1 MEEDGCKYLFF
12 KFAQHGQTNK
22 HIPAIRNLAL
32 LSLFQILSSLSFQF
46 LSPCSLAI
54 SLSLSLSSNLLL
66 LLSPDLCFKRPRR
79 FRLQVS
85 VRLGLRFRLL
95 QPLRFLRCCTDST
108 MTSASL
114 TLAPI
119 KLRSTPLSSFSEI
132 LVFSQLYRRFRNSML
147 RTQKVIT
154 KFFSLRLG
162 SSNSFSY
169 D

>member
-54 SLSLSLSSNLLL
+54 SLSLSSNFLL

-85 VRLGLRFRLL
+85 VRLGLRFRL
-95 QPLRFLRCCTDST
+95 QPLRFFWCCTDST

-114 TLAPI
+114 NLAPI

-147 RTQKVIT
+147 RTQKVI
-154 KFFSLRLG
+154 KNFFSLRSG

>member
-1 MEEDGCKYLFF
+1 MQISFF
-12 KFAQHGQTNK
+12 QIRATRPNKQTHSRHSKLGTSLTISN
-22 HIPAIRNLAL
+22 
-32 LSLFQILSSLSFQF
+32 SLFPFISIPFSLLFS
-46 LSPCSLAI
+46 
-54 SLSLSLSSNLLL
+54 SLSLSLSPNFLL
-66 LLSPDLCFKRPRR
+66 LLSPDLCFKRPGR

-85 VRLGLRFRLL
+85 VRLGLRFRL
-95 QPLRFLRCCTDST
+95 QPLRFLWCCTDST

-119 KLRSTPLSSFSEI
+119 KLRSTPLSSFLEI
-132 LVFSQLYRRFRNSML
+132 LVFSQLYRRFRNSLL